1 MPHDV
6 DNPDSLDFALMR
18 QREYERRMNLM
29 QISRDPAQMD
39 QIALDAASMIEDI
52 FARGSSGGVTMRKAQ
67 VQILIRDLI
76 ENALVGGKPAFI

>member
-52 FARGSSGGVTMRKAQ
+52 LRGVHLAASPC
-67 VQILIRDLI
+67 
-76 ENALVGGKPAFI
+76 GKHRFKS